1 MKSRSRCG
9 IVAAAVSLVLPAS
22 GSAQVSGTVVDA
34 STLLP
39 IAGARVTRQAT
50 TITTVTAADGS
61 FSLPGAV
68 GSNLVIVAAMKG
80 FYNESVQVNS
90 PAIGVQIK
98 LPAVPQEEDPTY
110 EFVLP
115 NACGAC
121 HDDQVAQW
129 TGSPM
134 ARAGT
139 NTWTYDLYDGT
150 GTPGGLGG
158 FVYTR
163 DSEHA
168 TSNPESECASCHQ
181 PEPWILEPFGALDPI
196 DSLSAP
202 ALHGVSC
209 EVCHKIAHIDEARKN
224 FPGIWPGVVTFT
236 RPSAAS
242 GQVQYGVLG
251 DADFEVPMFMRPSYQ
266 PQLVSAACAA
276 CHQDKNDPD
285 GDGDFEEENGVI
297 SEPTYGEWL
306 ATPYA
311 DPQSPLYA
319 SCADCHMPAYG
330 DSTVCTVGGPLRDP
344 DTIRHHRIEG
354 TTAPYLESSVT
365 MTIAGS
371 VTGLDLD
378 VDVSITNDGVGHH
391 VPTGVTV
398 RNMILLV
405 DAWRGEDGLPLADDG
420 GQVVDDLGG
429 IGDPAQGY
437 YAGLPGKL
445 FAKVPQGSG
454 GQAPVFFTEATGIL
468 FDNRIPA
475 LATDVSHYKFQVPPG
490 GGTLHVRA
498 RLVYRRA
505 FRALVDAKGWTL
517 DGHGNPLED
526 VAPPWFGHLMEEEE
540 WSTIVTGAGEVAAAD
555 RATSLFQNRPNPAR
569 TGTVI
574 RYRMGAPG
582 DARLRIF
589 DLQGRLVATLVDGFR
604 EAGTHAVEW
613 RGVDRREAPVA
624 AGVYLYRLDTGD
636 GQAESRRMIWL
647 R

>member
-1 MKSRSRCG
+1 MEIRSSRRL
-9 IVAAAVSLVLPAS
+9 VAAAVSLVLPAS
-22 GSAQVSGTVVDA
+22 ASAQVSGTVVDA
-34 STLLP
+34 SNLLP
-39 IAGARVTRQAT
+39 IAGALVTQQAT
-50 TITTVTAADGS
+50 TITTTTAVDGS

-68 GSNLVIVAAMKG
+68 GNNLTIVAARKS
-80 FYNESVQVNS
+80 FYNESVRVNA
-90 PAIGVQIK
+90 PATGVQIR
-98 LPAVPQEEDPTY
+98 LTAVPQEEDPTY
-110 EFVLP
+110 ELVHP
-115 NACGAC
+115 NQCGVC
-121 HDDQVAQW
+121 HDDQIAQW

-168 TSNPESECASCHQ
+168 ASNPESECASCHQ
-181 PEPWILEPFGALDPI
+181 PEPWVMEPFTGLEPI
-196 DSLSAP
+196 DDLSEP

-209 EVCHKIAHIDEARKN
+209 EVCHKIAHIDETRKN

-251 DADFEVPMFMRPSYQ
+251 DTDFEAPAFMRPSYQ
-266 PQLVSAACAA
+266 PQLVAAACAA

-311 DPQSPLYA
+311 DPQSPLFA
-319 SCADCHMPAYG
+319 SCVDCHMPSYG
-330 DSTVCTVGGPLRDP
+330 DSTVSSMGGVIRDP
-344 DTIRHHRIEG
+344 ETIRHHRIEG
-354 TTAPYLESSVT
+354 TTAAYLENAASMSVV
-365 MTIAGS
+365 GS
-371 VTGLDLD
+371 VSGLDLD
-378 VDVSITNDGVGHH
+378 VTVSITNDQTGHH

-405 DAWRGEDGLPLADDG
+405 DAWRGEDGLPLADG
-420 GQVVDDLGG
+420 GTQVVHDLGG
-429 IGDPAQGY
+429 IGDPAEGY

-445 FAKVPQGSG
+445 FAKVPQGPG
-454 GQAPVFFTEATGIL
+454 GEAPVFFTEATGIL
-468 FDNRIPA
+468 WDNRIPA
-475 LATDVSHYKFQVPPG
+475 LATDVSHYTFQVPPG

-505 FRALVDAKGWTL
+505 FRALVDAKGWTH

-540 WSTIVTGAGEVAAAD
+540 WSAIVTGAGEIAAAE
-555 RATSLFQNRPNPAR
+555 RAMSLFQNRPNPAR
-569 TGTVI
+569 TATMI
-574 RYRMGAPG
+574 RYELRAPG
-582 DARLRIF
+582 DTRLSVF
-589 DLQGRLVATLVDGFR
+589 DLQGRLVATLAEGFR

-613 RGVDRREAPVA
+613 NGRDRRDAPVA
-624 AGVYLYRLDTGD
+624 AGVYLYRLETSG
-636 GQAESRRMIWL
+636 GAESRRMVWL

>member
-1 MKSRSRCG
+1 MHTWCSR
-9 IVAAAVSLVLPAS
+9 IVFVLSLVLPAS

-39 IAGARVTRQAT
+39 IAGARVGRQAT

-68 GSNLVIVAAMKG
+68 GSGLVIVAASKG
-80 FYNESVQVNS
+80 YYNESVTVNA
-90 PAIGVQIK
+90 PATGVQ
-98 LPAVPQEEDPTY
+98 LQLAAVPQEEDPTY
-110 EFVLP
+110 EFVHP
-115 NACGAC
+115 NQCGAC
-121 HDDQVAQW
+121 HDDQIAQW
-129 TGSPM
+129 TDSPM

-139 NTWTYDLYDGT
+139 NAWVYDLYDGT

-168 TSNPESECASCHQ
+168 ESNPESECASCHQ
-181 PEPWILEPFGALDPI
+181 PEPWIVEPFRALDDI
-196 DSLSAP
+196 GSLSEG

-209 EVCHKIAHIDEARKN
+209 EVCHKIAHIDESRKN

-236 RPSAAS
+236 RPSTAS

-251 DADFEVPMFMRPSYQ
+251 DTSFDFPLFMRASYQ
-266 PQLVSAACAA
+266 PQLVAAACAA

-285 GDGDFEEENGVI
+285 EDGDFEEENGVI

-311 DPQSPLYA
+311 DPQSPLHA
-319 SCADCHMPAYG
+319 SCVDCHMPAYG
-330 DSTVCTVGGPLRDP
+330 DSTVSSIGGPLRDP
-344 DTIRHHRIEG
+344 GTIRHHRIEG

-365 MTIAGS
+365 MSVVGS

-378 VDVSITNDGVGHH
+378 VTVSIANDGVGHH

-405 DAWRGEDGLPLADDG
+405 DAWREEDGMALADDG
-420 GQVVDDLGG
+420 GQVVHDLGG
-429 IGDPAQGY
+429 IGDPEDGY

-454 GQAPVFFTEATGIL
+454 GQAPVFFTDATSIL

-475 LATDVSHYKFQVPPG
+475 LAT
-490 GGTLHVRA
+490 
-498 RLVYRRA
+498 
-505 FRALVDAKGWTL
+505 
-517 DGHGNPLED
+517 
-526 VAPPWFGHLMEEEE
+526 
-540 WSTIVTGAGEVAAAD
+540 
-555 RATSLFQNRPNPAR
+555 
-569 TGTVI
+569 
-574 RYRMGAPG
+574 
-582 DARLRIF
+582 
-589 DLQGRLVATLVDGFR
+589 
-604 EAGTHAVEW
+604 
-613 RGVDRREAPVA
+613 
-624 AGVYLYRLDTGD
+624 
-636 GQAESRRMIWL
+636 
-647 R
+647 